1 LIYSKTSSDIAGRER
16 HSFKLIKTMKP
27 KKIRYTALLF
37 ALTVTL
43 SLTSCD
49 GDLLET
55 IPNDRLSVDVFWKT
69 ENDAKLAVN
78 ALYTDLDGTNIVG
91 WDALTDI
98 AHTNQNFNILAYIE
112 LGTYDASSS
121 KIYDEWVAA
130 YKGIRATNYFLENVD
145 KIPAANAAVINQL
158 KGEAKALR
166 AYQYIKLI
174 GLYGPVPLVT
184 KSLTLEEGR
193 LVVNAPVEQ
202 LWDFVDKEL
211 NEAAALLPETYPA
224 AEKGRVTKG
233 AARGLL
239 ARANLY
245 AGRYQKAADAA
256 DLVIKSGIY
265 GVYDSYEK
273 LFSYAAENNKEV
285 LLDKQFIKDTY
296 SNNIFQLL
304 APYSQKN
311 GGSTFVPTKAL
322 VDSYETAD
330 GKKITDAASGYNPAK
345 PYTNRDSR
353 LKFSV
358 YLEGDVL
365 PSGTVFKPQ
374 PTSGTADA
382 IGSTYI
388 ASTTGFNIKKYMNSD
403 DYANPGNS
411 GINIILLRY
420 AEVLLTYAEAKTEL
434 NQIDATVFAA
444 INTVRN
450 GRSDVKQPSVTSGS
464 QAELRELVRRERTVE
479 LAFEGQHLFDIRRW
493 KTAEKVIPGPVYGI
507 TYTNAQGQ
515 QVTVTA
521 VAVNKIFDVVRHYLW
536 PIPQKEINLSPLLKQ
551 NLNW

>member
-1 LIYSKTSSDIAGRER
+1 
-16 HSFKLIKTMKP
+16 MK
-27 KKIRYTALLF
+27 RYTFKNITLALIL
-37 ALTVTL
+37 AASGYGLV
-43 SLTSCD
+43 SCD
-49 GDLLET
+49 QDLLET
-55 IPNDRLSVDVFWKT
+55 VPNDRLSVDVFWKT

-78 ALYTDLDGTNIVG
+78 ALYTDLDGINIFA

-98 AHTNQNFNILAYIE
+98 AHTNQNFNVNAYIE
-112 LGTYDASSS
+112 LGTYDATSSG
-121 KIYDEWVAA
+121 IYNEWLAA

-145 KIPAANAAVINQL
+145 KIPNAAAATVNQL
-158 KGEAKALR
+158 KGEAKVLR

-184 KSLTLEEGR
+184 TSLTLEEGR
-193 LVVNAPVEQ
+193 AVVNSTVPQ

-211 NEAAALLPETYPA
+211 NEAAALLPATYA
-224 AEKGRVTKG
+224 AADKGRVTRG
-233 AARGLL
+233 AALGLL

-256 DLVIKSGIY
+256 DLVIKSGTY
-265 GVYDSYEK
+265 GLYDSYEK

-296 SNNIFQLL
+296 SNSVFQTLS
-304 APYSQKN
+304 PYSQKN
-311 GGSTFVPTKAL
+311 GGSTYVPTKAL
-322 VDSYETAD
+322 VDAYETTD

-345 PYTNRDSR
+345 PYEKRDNR
-353 LKFSV
+353 LKYSV
-358 YLEGDVL
+358 FLEGDVL
-365 PSGTVFKPQ
+365 PSGIVFKPQ

-388 ASTTGFNIKKYMNSD
+388 ASTTGFNIKKYINTE

-420 AEVLLTYAEAKTEL
+420 AEVLLTYAEAKIEL
-434 NQIDATVFAA
+434 NQIDAGVFSA
-444 INTVRN
+444 INLVRN
-450 GRSDVKQPSVTSGS
+450 GRSDVKQPSVTTGT
-464 QAELRELVRRERTVE
+464 QAELRELVRREKTVE

-507 TYTNAQGQ
+507 TFTNAQGQ
-515 QVTVTA
+515 LVTVEA
-521 VAVNKIFDVVRHYLW
+521 VAVNKIFDATRHYLW
-536 PIPQKEINLSPLLKQ
+536 PIPQKEINLSPALKQ
-551 NLNW
+551 NPNW